1 MLSRLKEYKFD
12 YYDVEK
18 SNNPDNYFKAVHRYK
33 FNVAENNHYLVTV
46 EEYEH
51 HVFVLKF
58 CLENHQDN
66 NDKFNV
72 LINIG
77 ATQARKAILTCIHI
91 AISIYENNPLASFGF
106 IASPTIDELSTT
118 GFKATK
124 RLLVYKS
131 FVEYFSDP
139 ENFTHSFSE
148 EKSWYLLV
156 NKNYEKHEP
165 NAIQKITSMLEL
177 DLLSAVNTTSH

>member
-1 MLSRLKEYKFD
+1 MLSKLKEYKFD
-12 YYDVEK
+12 YCDVEK

-33 FNVAENNHYLVTV
+33 FHVGENNHYLVTV

-91 AISIYENNPLASFGF
+91 AMTIYENNPLASFGF
-106 IASPTIDELSTT
+106 IASPTPDELGTT
-118 GFKATK
+118 GFNTTK

-131 FVEYFSDP
+131 FVEYFFYP
-139 ENFTHSFSE
+139 ENFAHSYSE
-148 EKSWYLLV
+148 EKSSYLLL
-156 NKNYEKHEP
+156 NKNYERQEQD
-165 NAIQKITSMLEL
+165 AVQK
-177 DLLSAVNTTSH
+177 